1 MDKISHFVSY
11 FSIKFGGIR
20 KLEGLEELGFVI
32 LCLMIKYL
40 IGIDEVGR
48 GPLAGPITFC
58 AFCVPVGKELRFLR
72 GIKSS
77 KKMNE
82 KNRMEW
88 VRKINEKAISSG
100 IRYAIS
106 SVSANSIDKY
116 GISYSNRLAIKRIL
130 KKLGIEPNKCR
141 IFLDGGLKAPK
152 DFIFQKTIVRGDEKI
167 KIISCASVVAKV
179 KRDKVM
185 VRMAKKF
192 KEYNF
197 EKNKGYGTEEHLRAL
212 REHGPCEIHRKS
224 FLKKIL
230 T

>member
-1 MDKISHFVSY
+1 
-11 FSIKFGGIR
+11 
-20 KLEGLEELGFVI
+20 
-32 LCLMIKYL
+32 
-40 IGIDEVGR
+40 
-48 GPLAGPITFC
+48 
-58 AFCVPVGKELRFLR
+58 
-72 GIKSS
+72 
-77 KKMNE
+77 MNE